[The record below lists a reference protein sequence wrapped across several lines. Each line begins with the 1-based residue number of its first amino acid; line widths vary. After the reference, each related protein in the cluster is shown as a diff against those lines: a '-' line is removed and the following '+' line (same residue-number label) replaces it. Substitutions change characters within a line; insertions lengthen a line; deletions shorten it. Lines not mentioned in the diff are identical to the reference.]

1 MMTIAELDISNL
13 ENKTWDL
20 YFRIQDFHDFPSV
33 DCGLR
38 MSHSEKRFSEVFY
51 SQDASRTPCFLKWPR
66 KLSCVGSVSFSLF
79 LSPNMALDLGD
90 IYKGEH

>member
-1 MMTIAELDISNL
+1 MMSITELDISNL

-66 KLSCVGSVSFSLF
+66 KLSCVRLSELQSFPFPKYGLRSW
-79 LSPNMALDLGD
+79 
-90 IYKGEH
+90 

>member
-66 KLSCVGSVSFSLF
+66 KLSCVRLSELQSF
-79 LSPNMALDLGD
+79 PYMALDLGD
-90 IYKGEH
+90 ICKVEH